1 MSCKPHRIH
10 FQSRLAMIW
19 LQDASI
25 SGEGKYAP
33 RVQENRNDES
43 KQLSNCSVQHAG
55 VVWCCLHFLWRSYT
69 LSSPC
74 HHHWVHRRSRV
85 LFLQSTWQFLRRFYR
100 QVKKKLQAEI
110 TPNHLL
116 PGCCN
121 GMSKFLPQPSWRG
134 LRWWFSLNKAGY
146 QTRGAKRGYTFWGG
160 RLMSNWI
167 YRFAQWDGSLI
178 LLGSTA
184 YSKNKKKR

>member
-1 MSCKPHRIH
+1 MNLTGYISNLAWLWFGYRTHRFLAKGNMHPAFKKIETMKANN
-10 FQSRLAMIW
+10 FQIVLCNMPGLFDVVCIFFEGHTLLAHRATTTDFTGGHVFFFFSQLGSFFGVFI
-19 LQDASI
+19 
-25 SGEGKYAP
+25 GK
-33 RVQENRNDES
+33 
-43 KQLSNCSVQHAG
+43 
-55 VVWCCLHFLWRSYT
+55 W
-69 LSSPC
+69 
-74 HHHWVHRRSRV
+74 
-85 LFLQSTWQFLRRFYR
+85 
-100 QVKKKLQAEI
+100 KKKLQAEI